1 MEFLGDSVLDYLIT
15 RYLYEDAKT
24 IYSGKIS
31 EIRSAL
37 VNNATYASLG
47 VSKCDFH
54 RYINLHSEH
63 LQMLIN
69 RYIEVMAHG
78 DRPLNIF
85 GALEDMDI
93 TQGIEEV
100 ESPKIISD
108 IFESVAGAIYLDSGR
123 KLDEVWRVYSRIM
136 KDIIIEYR
144 KSVPKSP
151 ISELLEMFP
160 SKVKYHKTEKLRS
173 NPNVKGEKE
182 KFGITVV
189 VDGKECYKGIGSTE
203 KIAKITA
210 AKLALHQIRQDSK
223 SIYKEMEVSI
233 EGNSTRKGMINNRKF
248 ILMKDISTFFS
259 IFTKIFRLFIL
270 YEFII
275 QR

>member
-37 VNNATYASLG
+37 VNNATYASLA

-93 TQGIEEV
+93 TQGIENNDE
-100 ESPKIISD
+100 
-108 IFESVAGAIYLDSGR
+108 IFPRKPFIDAIDLSLFKYGVCVLSGVFR
-123 KLDEVWRVYSRIM
+123 
-136 KDIIIEYR
+136 
-144 KSVPKSP
+144 
-151 ISELLEMFP
+151 F
-160 SKVKYHKTEKLRS
+160 
-173 NPNVKGEKE
+173 
-182 KFGITVV
+182 
-189 VDGKECYKGIGSTE
+189 C
-203 KIAKITA
+203 
-210 AKLALHQIRQDSK
+210 
-223 SIYKEMEVSI
+223 
-233 EGNSTRKGMINNRKF
+233 
-248 ILMKDISTFFS
+248 DISLCLETFL
-259 IFTKIFRLFIL
+259 IAQI
-270 YEFII
+270 
-275 QR
+275 